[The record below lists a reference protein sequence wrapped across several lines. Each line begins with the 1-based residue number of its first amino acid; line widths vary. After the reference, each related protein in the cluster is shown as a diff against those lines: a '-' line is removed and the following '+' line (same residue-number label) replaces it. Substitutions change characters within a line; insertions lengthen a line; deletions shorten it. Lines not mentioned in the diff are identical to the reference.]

1 MTGKEALRVNSQT
14 VSILYIVALFAIL
27 YFLMIRPQQ
36 QRQKRHQEMIKSLR
50 PDDRV
55 TTVGGIFGTIV
66 KLKEDSI
73 ILRIADNVRIEVLKN
88 SISQV
93 ISKEE
98 EEGKVQTKE

>member
-1 MTGKEALRVNSQT
+1 
-14 VSILYIVALFAIL
+14 
-27 YFLMIRPQQ
+27 
-36 QRQKRHQEMIKSLR
+36 MIKSLR

-98 EEGKVQTKE
+98 EEEGKVHTKE

>member
-1 MTGKEALRVNSQT
+1 VNSQT

>member
-1 MTGKEALRVNSQT
+1 
-14 VSILYIVALFAIL
+14 
-27 YFLMIRPQQ
+27 
-36 QRQKRHQEMIKSLR
+36 MIKSLK

-88 SISQV
+88 AISQV
-93 ISKEE
+93 AGKEE
-98 EEGKVQTKE
+98 GAGKE

>member
-1 MTGKEALRVNSQT
+1 
-14 VSILYIVALFAIL
+14 
-27 YFLMIRPQQ
+27 
-36 QRQKRHQEMIKSLR
+36 MIKSLR